1 MSLLIFFIGLWIG
14 ALFGVFI
21 MCLFQISGKCAENE
35 RSRLYLKSREEGS
48 ICARFIGFS
57 SSLQEITAIPYT

>member
-14 ALFGVFI
+14 ALIGIFT

-35 RSRLYLKSREEGS
+35 RARLYLESREEGD
-48 ICARFIGFS
+48 
-57 SSLQEITAIPYT
+57 LE

>member
-35 RSRLYLKSREEGS
+35 RSRLYLKSREEGD
-48 ICARFIGFS
+48 
-57 SSLQEITAIPYT
+57 LE

>member
-21 MCLFQISGKCAENE
+21 MCLFQISRTCAENE
-35 RSRLYLKSREEGS
+35 RSRLYLKSREEGD
-48 ICARFIGFS
+48 
-57 SSLQEITAIPYT
+57 LE